1 MKMKKLAAFALLL
14 PLSTISLA
22 AFAGDDEQA
31 DEKKEGQWVTNLE
44 WTLAHN
50 DNQTEDQEEA
60 DQPESSEF
68 TLSENDS
75 TEETEES
82 STEEKHG

>member
-14 PLSTISLA
+14 PLSAINLA

-31 DEKKEGQWVTNLE
+31 DDKKEGQWITNLE

-75 TEETEES
+75 TEENEES
-82 STEEKHG
+82 STEEKRG